1 MNIAA
6 PSIENSGPFTRACGW
21 HKLLANKIVEVAEKI
36 KKLGQ
41 DDPRRIVHSLKVGLA
56 LTLVSLFYYIQPLYD
71 RIGENLI
78 WAVMTVVLVFEFSV
92 GATLG
97 KGLNRML
104 ATFSAGA
111 LGFGVHYLA
120 TLAGEKGEPIVLGF
134 FVAMIAAAV
143 TFVRFFPTMKTRYDY
158 GLLIFILTFSLVSV
172 SSYREDKVLRMAH
185 QRVTTIIVGS
195 FIAIATCICIRPVWI
210 GEELQ
215 NLVANNIEKLGNF
228 LQGFS
233 GEYFK
238 ISEDGQPLSDK
249 PFLQGYKSLLT
260 SKNTEETMANLAR
273 WELWHYR
280 FGFRHPWKQYV
291 KIGTLTQQCACK
303 IDALNNYLNSKIQAL
318 NEFGSKIQ
326 DPSTKI
332 CSESGKAL
340 RELASAV
347 KKMNQSTSVNAH
359 IENLKTA
366 TANLKFLLDTY
377 HLKDANLQDII
388 PSAEVA
394 LTLMDVV
401 PCIVKIAD
409 AVHELASLANFKTPA
424 TRVSP

>member
-6 PSIENSGPFTRACGW
+6 SSTENAGPFTHACVW

-78 WAVMTVVLVFEFSV
+78 WAVITVVLVFEFSV

-104 ATFSAGA
+104 ATFSSGA

-134 FVAMIAAAV
+134 FVAIIGAIV

-158 GLLIFILTFSLVSV
+158 GLLIFILTFTLVSV

-185 QRVTTIIVGS
+185 QRVTTIIMGS
-195 FIAIATCICIRPVWI
+195 FIAIVTCICIRPVWI
-210 GEELQ
+210 GVELQ

-233 GEYFK
+233 DEYFK
-238 ISEDGQPLSDK
+238 ISEDGQPMSDK

-260 SKNTEETMANLAR
+260 SKNSEETMANLAR

-280 FGFRHPWKQYV
+280 FGFCHPWKQYV
-291 KIGTLTQQCACK
+291 KVGTLTRQCAYK
-303 IDALNNYLNSKIQAL
+303 IDALNNYLNSEIQTF
-318 NEFGSKIQ
+318 NEFGCKIQ

-359 IENLKTA
+359 IENLKIA
-366 TANLKFLLDTY
+366 TENLKSMLDTY
-377 HLKDANLQDII
+377 HLKDAKLQDVI
-388 PSAEVA
+388 PPAEVA
-394 LTLMDVV
+394 LTLIDVV

-409 AVHELASLANFKTPA
+409 AVHELASLAHFKTPA

>member
-6 PSIENSGPFTRACGW
+6 PNIENAGPFTRACGW
-21 HKLLANKIVEVAEKI
+21 HKLLPNKIVEMAKKI

-41 DDPRRIVHSLKVGLA
+41 DDPRRIIHSLKVGLA

-71 RIGENLI
+71 RIGENSI
-78 WAVMTVVLVFEFSV
+78 WAVITVILVFEFSV

-104 ATFSAGA
+104 ATLSAGA
-111 LGFGVHYLA
+111 LGVGVHHLA
-120 TLAGEKGEPIVLGF
+120 TLSGEKGEPIVLGF
-134 FVAMIAAAV
+134 FVAIIAATV
-143 TFVRFFPTMKTRYDY
+143 TFVRFFPTMKARYDY

-172 SSYREDKVLRMAH
+172 SGYRKDKVLNMAH

-195 FIAIATCICIRPVWI
+195 FIAIVTCICIRPVWI

-215 NLVANNIEKLGNF
+215 NLIANNIEKLGNF
-228 LQGFS
+228 LQGFGS
-233 GEYFK
+233 EFFK
-238 ISEDGQPLSDK
+238 ISEDRQPLSDIA
-249 PFLQGYKSLLT
+249 FIQGYKSLLT
-260 SKNTEETMANLAR
+260 SKNNEETMTR
-273 WELWHYR
+273 
-280 FGFRHPWKQYV
+280 
-291 KIGTLTQQCACK
+291 
-303 IDALNNYLNSKIQAL
+303 
-318 NEFGSKIQ
+318 NEFGRKIQ
-326 DPSTKI
+326 EPSTKI

-347 KKMNQSTSVNAH
+347 KKMNQPTSVNAH
-359 IENLKTA
+359 IENSKTA
-366 TANLKFLLDTY
+366 IENLKFMLDTY
-377 HLKDANLQDII
+377 HLEDANLQEII

-394 LTLMDVV
+394 LTLIDVV

-409 AVHELASLANFKTPA
+409 AVQELASLAHFKTPA